1 MASESKKS
9 IIAAIIGNSTVMVAK
24 IIGFAVTGSSAMLA
38 ESIHSF
44 ADVMNQTLLLIGVQQ
59 SHKKADSTH
68 TTGYGKERF
77 IWSLISAV
85 GIFFLGC
92 GVTIYH
98 GVSHLLHPTAPVAVN
113 MWSIGILLF
122 SLAVE
127 GYVLFIAW
135 KALKTMSKGAPFWQ
149 YLRKEA
155 DPSAVAVLMEDAA
168 ACLGV
173 LIAMSSL
180 LLTHFT
186 NQYYWD
192 AIGSILIGILLG
204 FVAVWLIARNRE
216 LLIGE
221 SIPEKDMTKLLHIL
235 KKKSYL
241 GNVDHIRTEV
251 IGASEYDIQVEIE
264 LDEQKLAQTIPID
277 LKAEYEKISSF
288 EDFSHFA
295 QKLSVQSMEH
305 VTQTID
311 DLEKEIQEQLP
322 KTRFIDIEPN

>member
-9 IIAAIIGNSTVMVAK
+9 IIAAIVGNSTVMVAK

-68 TTGYGKERF
+68 ATGYGKERF

-98 GVSHLLHPTAPVAVN
+98 GVSHLLHPTDPVAVN

-135 KALKTMSKGAPFWQ
+135 KALQKMAQGAPFWQ

-168 ACLGV
+168 SVEENCGKHT
-173 LIAMSSL
+173 
-180 LLTHFT
+180 LTVMDQMLTQKH
-186 NQYYWD
+186 
-192 AIGSILIGILLG
+192 IG
-204 FVAVWLIARNRE
+204 
-216 LLIGE
+216 
-221 SIPEKDMTKLLHIL
+221 K
-235 KKKSYL
+235 
-241 GNVDHIRTEV
+241 
-251 IGASEYDIQVEIE
+251 Q
-264 LDEQKLAQTIPID
+264 
-277 LKAEYEKISSF
+277 
-288 EDFSHFA
+288 
-295 QKLSVQSMEH
+295 
-305 VTQTID
+305 
-311 DLEKEIQEQLP
+311 
-322 KTRFIDIEPN
+322 